1 MSQWS
6 RPAESTVD
14 HADIRG
20 SAEAAVMVMM
30 RRELP
35 LTRLVGLATI
45 TTVEDSP
52 SPRPAR
58 PLTHSLD
65 RKGCWGALCCS
76 MPCAGCLHLCADGPD
91 KADEL
96 SSKRG
101 DDLAGGLA
109 LVGERPVAAVQ
120 SLLCSPRNGG
130 HLR

>member
-20 SAEAAVMVMM
+20 SAEAAFMVMM

-45 TTVEDSP
+45 TTVVESP

-58 PLTHSLD
+58 PLTHSLA
-65 RKGCWGALCCS
+65 RK
-76 MPCAGCLHLCADGPD
+76 
-91 KADEL
+91 DEVG
-96 SSKRG
+96 R
-101 DDLAGGLA
+101 
-109 LVGERPVAAVQ
+109 LV
-120 SLLCSPRNGG
+120 
-130 HLR
+130 

>member
-1 MSQWS
+1 MSRQS

-52 SPRPAR
+52 LPRPTR
-58 PLTHSLD
+58 PPTHSLA
-65 RKGCWGALCCS
+65 R
-76 MPCAGCLHLCADGPD
+76 
-91 KADEL
+91 
-96 SSKRG
+96 RG
-101 DDLAGGLA
+101 
-109 LVGERPVAAVQ
+109 
-120 SLLCSPRNGG
+120 NG
-130 HLR
+130 